1 MRKFLIVIMATVMLT
16 GCETSDSKELKSSE
30 ITSESSQAS
39 EILSTKEEMEEPE
52 SQELSLTDIY
62 NNFKSEMDEIARE
75 VKFSDEMTRIMKLG
89 FESSFGIVNNM
100 DIFSDNKEHQD
111 EFAKFVQAI
120 SYFELNFG
128 EGTAENQI
136 GIMGWDAIYSLIMD
150 DGKFKSKMSDLK
162 EYYETNI
169 SSIYATKY
177 ESGQYK
183 VGTDIPA
190 GEYVIFAD
198 GGPGYFEVTSDSNGD
213 DIIANEN
220 FEYNSIMTIKDG
232 EYIELSRAYAVPIE
246 EVESLPT
253 DKADMFKIGTFLPS
267 GEYKVVSDSGSGYYC
282 IYGDDR
288 QDNIIANDNFEGQS
302 YITVSEGEYLV
313 LSRCHIEE

>member
-1 MRKFLIVIMATVMLT
+1 MRKFLIVIMATAMLT
-16 GCETSDSKELKSSE
+16 GCGTSDSKELKSSE
-30 ITSESSQAS
+30 IASESSEAS
-39 EILSTKEEMEEPE
+39 E

-120 SYFELNFG
+120 SYFELNFD
-128 EGTAENQI
+128 EGTAGNEI

-198 GGPGYFEVTSDSNGD
+198 GGPGYFEVTADANGD

-220 FEYNSIMTIKDG
+220 FEYNSIMTIVDG
-232 EYIELSRAYAVPIE
+232 EYLKLSRAYAVPIE
-246 EVESLPT
+246 DVESLPMDT
-253 DKADMFKIGTFLPS
+253 ADMFKIGVFLPA
-267 GEYKVVSDSGSGYYC
+267 GEYKVVSDSDSGYYC
-282 IYGDDR
+282 IYGDNR
-288 QDNIIANDNFEGQS
+288 QGDIIANDNFDGQS
-302 YITVSEGEYLV
+302 YLTVSDGQYLV
-313 LSRCHIEE
+313 LSRCHIE

>member
-16 GCETSDSKELKSSE
+16 GCGTSDSKELKSSE
-30 ITSESSQAS
+30 IASESSEAS
-39 EILSTKEEMEEPE
+39 E

-120 SYFELNFG
+120 SYFELNFD
-128 EGTAENQI
+128 EGTAGNEI

-198 GGPGYFEVTSDSNGD
+198 GGPGYFEVTADANGD

-220 FEYNSIMTIKDG
+220 FEYNSIMTIVDG
-232 EYIELSRAYAVPIE
+232 EYLKLSRAYAVPIE
-246 EVESLPT
+246 DVESLPMDT
-253 DKADMFKIGTFLPS
+253 ADMFKIGVFLPA
-267 GEYKVVSDSGSGYYC
+267 GEYKVVSDSDSGYYC
-282 IYGDDR
+282 IYGDNR
-288 QDNIIANDNFEGQS
+288 QGDIIANDNFDGQS
-302 YITVSEGEYLV
+302 YLTVSDGQYLV
-313 LSRCHIEE
+313 LSRCHIE

>member
-16 GCETSDSKELKSSE
+16 GCGISDSKELKSSE
-30 ITSESSQAS
+30 IASESSEVS
-39 EILSTKEEMEEPE
+39 GILLKKEEMEESE

-75 VKFSDEMTRIMKLG
+75 AKFSDEMTRIMKLG
-89 FESSFGIVNNM
+89 FESSFGVVNNM
-100 DIFSDNKEHQD
+100 DIFSDSKEHQD

-120 SYFELNFG
+120 SYFELNFD
-128 EGTAENQI
+128 EGTAGNEI

-198 GGPGYFEVTSDSNGD
+198 GGPGYFEVTADANGD

-220 FEYNSIMTIKDG
+220 FEYNSIMTIVDG
-232 EYIELSRAYAVPIE
+232 EYLKLSRAYAVPIE
-246 EVESLPT
+246 DVESLPMDT
-253 DKADMFKIGTFLPS
+253 ADMFKIGVFLPA
-267 GEYKVVSDSGSGYYC
+267 GEYKVVSDSDSGYYC
-282 IYGDDR
+282 IYGDNR
-288 QDNIIANDNFEGQS
+288 QGDIIANDNFDGQS
-302 YITVSEGEYLV
+302 YLTVSDGQYLV
-313 LSRCHIEE
+313 LSRCHIE

>member
-16 GCETSDSKELKSSE
+16 GCGTSDSKELKSSE
-30 ITSESSQAS
+30 IASESSEAS
-39 EILSTKEEMEEPE
+39 E

-120 SYFELNFG
+120 SYFELNFD
-128 EGTAENQI
+128 EGTAGNEI

-198 GGPGYFEVTSDSNGD
+198 GGPGYFEVTVDANGD

-220 FEYNSIMTIKDG
+220 FEYNSIMTIVDG
-232 EYIELSRAYAVPIE
+232 EYLKLSRAYAVPIE
-246 EVESLPT
+246 DVESLPMDT
-253 DKADMFKIGTFLPS
+253 ADMFKIGVFLPA
-267 GEYKVVSDSGSGYYC
+267 GEYKVVSDSDSGYYC
-282 IYGDDR
+282 IYGDNR
-288 QDNIIANDNFEGQS
+288 QGDIIANDNFDGQS
-302 YITVSEGEYLV
+302 YLTVSDGQYLV
-313 LSRCHIEE
+313 LSRCHIE

>member
-1 MRKFLIVIMATVMLT
+1 MRKILIVIMATVMLT
-16 GCETSDSKELKSSE
+16 GCGTSDSKELKSSE
-30 ITSESSQAS
+30 IASESSEAS
-39 EILSTKEEMEEPE
+39 E

-120 SYFELNFG
+120 SYFELNFD
-128 EGTAENQI
+128 EGTAGNEI

-198 GGPGYFEVTSDSNGD
+198 GGPGYFEVTADANGD

-220 FEYNSIMTIKDG
+220 FEYNSIMTIVDG
-232 EYIELSRAYAVPIE
+232 EYLKLSRAYAVPIE
-246 EVESLPT
+246 DVESLPMDT
-253 DKADMFKIGTFLPS
+253 ADMFKIGVFLPA
-267 GEYKVVSDSGSGYYC
+267 GEYKVVSDSDSGYYC
-282 IYGDDR
+282 IYGDNR
-288 QDNIIANDNFEGQS
+288 QGDIIANDNFDGQS
-302 YITVSEGEYLV
+302 YLTVSDGQYLV
-313 LSRCHIEE
+313 LSRCHIE

>member
-1 MRKFLIVIMATVMLT
+1 MATAMLT
-16 GCETSDSKELKSSE
+16 GCGTSDSKELKSSE
-30 ITSESSQAS
+30 IASESSEAS
-39 EILSTKEEMEEPE
+39 E

-120 SYFELNFG
+120 SYFELNFD
-128 EGTAENQI
+128 EGTAGNEI

-198 GGPGYFEVTSDSNGD
+198 GGPGYFEVTADANGD

-220 FEYNSIMTIKDG
+220 FEYNSIMTIVDG
-232 EYIELSRAYAVPIE
+232 EYLKLSRAYAVPIE
-246 EVESLPT
+246 DVESLPMDT
-253 DKADMFKIGTFLPS
+253 ADMFKIGVFLPA
-267 GEYKVVSDSGSGYYC
+267 GEYKVVSDSDSGYYC
-282 IYGDDR
+282 IYGDNR
-288 QDNIIANDNFEGQS
+288 QGDIIANDNFDGQS
-302 YITVSEGEYLV
+302 YLTVSDGQYLV
-313 LSRCHIEE
+313 LSRCHIE

>member
-16 GCETSDSKELKSSE
+16 GCGTSDSKELKSSE
-30 ITSESSQAS
+30 IASESSEAS
-39 EILSTKEEMEEPE
+39 E

-120 SYFELNFG
+120 SYFELNFD
-128 EGTAENQI
+128 EGTAGNEI

-198 GGPGYFEVTSDSNGD
+198 GGLGYFEVTAGANGD

-220 FEYNSIMTIKDG
+220 FEYNSIMTIVDG
-232 EYIELSRAYAVPIE
+232 EYLKLSRAYAVPIE
-246 EVESLPT
+246 DVESLPMDT
-253 DKADMFKIGTFLPS
+253 ADMFKIGVFLPA
-267 GEYKVVSDSGSGYYC
+267 GEYKVVSDSDSGYYC
-282 IYGDDR
+282 IYGDNR
-288 QDNIIANDNFEGQS
+288 QGDIIANDNFDGQS
-302 YITVSEGEYLV
+302 YLTVSDGQYLV
-313 LSRCHIEE
+313 LSRCHIE